1 MMRPL
6 QPMLPPALPSN
17 RHRFIRLGSLIPCL
31 ILGACSILWA
41 EERPNFI
48 LILVDDMG
56 WRDVGFAGSE
66 LAPTPNIDA
75 LAKKGLIF
83 KQAYSSAPNCAP
95 TRACLMT
102 GQYPPRHGI
111 YTVIDERHTPGSPQQ
126 KIMAAESKS
135 ELPPQTQTIANLLLS
150 NGYSTGMVGMWN
162 LGRGKIGP
170 ASPLG
175 RGFEYFT
182 EPKTLGF
189 DKDAYLRPDGA
200 ELTDVMTD
208 AAIQWIKDH
217 PSGPFFLYF
226 APHAVHAPF
235 EPKPQLL
242 AKYADK
248 KTKQAA
254 EYSATI
260 ECLDLNIGRLVAALD
275 KLGLSGS
282 THIFFTSDNGGTR
295 QFNAPLRDG
304 KGSLYEG
311 GIRVPAF
318 WTGPGV
324 RAGSICK
331 EPISTIDFLPTMLD
345 LAKIPPP
352 DQQPVDGCSLSV
364 CNEGKSLERLNLFW
378 HFPCYT
384 GNAKPSSAIRQ
395 GEWKLIEF
403 FETEKPELY
412 NLSADPSEKN
422 NLADAQP
429 EKTSQLLQTLHDW
442 QKGMKAALPS
452 GPNPNY
458 DPNAKKRPREER

>member
-1 MMRPL
+1 MMLRK
-6 QPMLPPALPSN
+6 
-17 RHRFIRLGSLIPCL
+17 FLIFLIIPFCL
-31 ILGACSILWA
+31 HASD
-41 EERPNFI
+41 RPNFI
-48 LILVDDMG
+48 FILVDDLG
-56 WRDVGFAGSE
+56 WRDVGFAGSN

-83 KQAYSSAPNCAP
+83 KQAYASAPNCAP

-102 GQYPPRHGI
+102 GQYTPRHGI
-111 YTVIDERHTPGSPQQ
+111 YTVIDDRHTPGSPQQ

-135 ELPPQTQTIANLLLS
+135 ELPSNTVTLADILKS

-162 LGRGKIGP
+162 LGRGKTGP

-175 RGFEYFT
+175 RGFQYFT

-189 DKDAYLRPDGA
+189 DKDTYLRKDGS

-208 AAIQWIKDH
+208 DAIKWMTEHKD
-217 PSGPFFLYF
+217 GPFFLYF

-235 EPKPQLL
+235 EPKPELL

-248 KTKQAA
+248 KDRMAA

-260 ECLDLNIGRLVAALD
+260 ECLDQNIGKLYAELE
-275 KLGLSGS
+275 KLGLAKN

-318 WTGPGV
+318 WNGPGMKE
-324 RAGSICK
+324 GSVSE
-331 EPISTIDFLPTMLD
+331 EPVLTIDFLPTLLE
-345 LAKIPPP
+345 LAGVPSPTNQVI
-352 DQQPVDGCSLSV
+352 DGRSLLPIRD
-364 CNEGKSLERLNLFW
+364 GKGLERTNLFW

-395 GEWKLIEF
+395 GNWKLIEF
-403 FETEKPELY
+403 YETGKPELY
-412 NLSADPSEKN
+412 DLSSDPSENKDLSGAN
-422 NLADAQP
+422 T
-429 EKTSQLLQTLHDW
+429 EKTAFLLKNLHEW
-442 QKGMKAALPS
+442 QKETGASIPA
-452 GPNPNY
+452 GPNPRY
-458 DPNAKKRPREER
+458 DPNAKKRPREDR

>member
-1 MMRPL
+1 
-6 QPMLPPALPSN
+6 MLKKILLLFLLP
-17 RHRFIRLGSLIPCL
+17 FSLF
-31 ILGACSILWA
+31 ATD
-41 EERPNFI
+41 RPNFI
-48 LILVDDMG
+48 FILIDDMG
-56 WRDVGFAGSE
+56 WRDVGFVGSE

-83 KQAYSSAPNCAP
+83 KQAYASAPNCAP

-102 GQYPPRHGI
+102 GQYTPRHGI
-111 YTVIDERHTPGSPQQ
+111 YTVIDDRHTPGSPQQ

-135 ELPPQTQTIANLLLS
+135 ELSPETQTIANLLQS

-162 LGRGKIGP
+162 LGRGKVGP

-175 RGFEYFT
+175 KGFQYFT
-182 EPKTLGF
+182 EPKALGF
-189 DKDAYLRPDGA
+189 EKDAYLRKDGS

-208 AAIQWIKDH
+208 AAIKWMTEHKD
-217 PSGPFFLYF
+217 GPFFLYF

-235 EPKPQLL
+235 NPKPELL
-242 AKYADK
+242 KKYASQKDK
-248 KTKQAA
+248 MAA

-260 ECLDLNIGRLVAALD
+260 ECLDQNIGRLYAELE
-275 KLGLSGS
+275 KHGLTKT

-318 WTGPGV
+318 WSGPGV
-324 RAGSICK
+324 KGDSVSE
-331 EPISTIDFLPTMLD
+331 EPISTIDFLPTLLE
-345 LAKIPPP
+345 LADIPSPSN
-352 DQQPVDGCSLSV
+352 QVVDGRSLLPIRD
-364 CNEGKSLERLNLFW
+364 GKGLERTNLFW

-395 GEWKLIEF
+395 GNWKLIEF
-403 FETEKPELY
+403 FETGKPELY
-412 NLSADPSEKN
+412 DLSSDPSESKD
-422 NLADAQP
+422 LAGINT
-429 EKTSQLLQTLHDW
+429 EKTNLLLRALHDW
-442 QKGMKAALPS
+442 QKETRAAIPS

-458 DPNAKKRPREER
+458 DPNTKNRPREDR

>member
-1 MMRPL
+1 MLPL
-6 QPMLPPALPSN
+6 QLIRPPPLPSSPY
-17 RHRFIRLGSLIPCL
+17 HSSPLGRLIQCL
-31 ILGACSILWA
+31 ILGGCSLLYG

-48 LILVDDMG
+48 FILIDDMG
-56 WRDVGFAGSE
+56 WRDVGFAGSN

-83 KQAYSSAPNCAP
+83 IQAYASAPNCAP

-126 KIMAAESKS
+126 KILAAESRS
-135 ELPPQTQTIANLLLS
+135 ELPPETMTIANILQS

-162 LGRGKIGP
+162 LGRGKNGP

-175 RGFEYFT
+175 RGFQYFT
-182 EPKTLGF
+182 EPKALGF
-189 DKDAYLRPDGA
+189 EKDAYQRKDGA

-208 AAIQWIKDH
+208 AAISWITEHK
-217 PSGPFFLYF
+217 SGPFFLYF

-235 EPKPQLL
+235 QPKYEIL
-242 AKYADK
+242 KMYADRK
-248 KTKQAA
+248 SKMEA
-254 EYSATI
+254 EYCATL
-260 ECLDLNIGRLVAALD
+260 EGLDQDLGRLIQGLK
-275 KLGLSGS
+275 KLGLEDS

-324 RAGSICK
+324 KSGSVYK
-331 EPISTIDFLPTMLD
+331 EPVATIDFLPTLLE
-345 LAKIPPP
+345 LADIRLP
-352 DQQPVDGCSLSV
+352 DHQVVDGRSLVS
-364 CNEGKSLERLNLFW
+364 CRNGKTLERPDLFW

-384 GNAKPSSAIRQ
+384 GNAKPSSAVRQ
-395 GEWKLIEF
+395 GNWKLIEF
-403 FETEKPELY
+403 FETGKAELY
-412 NLSADPSEKN
+412 DLSSDPSENKD
-422 NLADAQP
+422 LAETNP
-429 EKTSQLLQTLHDW
+429 EIAKELLQTLHDW
-442 QKGMKAALPS
+442 QKETGAAIPS

-458 DPNAKKRPREER
+458 SPQAKKRSRADR

>member
-1 MMRPL
+1 
-6 QPMLPPALPSN
+6 ML
-17 RHRFIRLGSLIPCL
+17 RKFFL
-31 ILGACSILWA
+31 ILLLPVSLHAA
-41 EERPNFI
+41 DHPNFI
-48 LILVDDMG
+48 FILIDDMG

-83 KQAYSSAPNCAP
+83 KQAYASAPNCAP

-102 GQYPPRHGI
+102 GQYTPRHGI
-111 YTVIDERHTPGSPQQ
+111 YTVIDDRHAPGSPQH
-126 KIMAAESKS
+126 KIIAAESKS
-135 ELPPQTQTIANLLLS
+135 ELPSPTLTLADILKS

-162 LGRGKIGP
+162 LGRGKNGP

-175 RGFEYFT
+175 RGFQYFT

-189 DKDAYLRPDGA
+189 EKDAYLRKDGS

-208 AAIQWIKDH
+208 DAIQWMTEHRD
-217 PSGPFFLYF
+217 GPFFLYF

-235 EPKPQLL
+235 DPKPELL
-242 AKYADK
+242 PKYTNK
-248 KTKQAA
+248 KDRMAA

-260 ECLDLNIGRLVAALD
+260 ECLDKNIGKLYAELE
-275 KLGLSGS
+275 KLGLTKN

-318 WTGPGV
+318 WNGPGV
-324 RAGSICK
+324 KDDSVS
-331 EPISTIDFLPTMLD
+331 EVPVSTIDFLPTLLE
-345 LAKIPPP
+345 LAGIPPP
-352 DQQPVDGCSLSV
+352 ATQVIDGRSLLPIR
-364 CNEGKSLERLNLFW
+364 NGKNLERTDLFW

-395 GEWKLIEF
+395 GNWKLIEF
-403 FETEKPELY
+403 FETGKPELY
-412 NLSADPSEKN
+412 DLSSDPSESR
-422 NLADAQP
+422 NLANTNT
-429 EKTSQLLQTLHDW
+429 EKTNLLLQTLHDW
-442 QKGMKAALPS
+442 QKEIKAALPS
-452 GPNPNY
+452 GPNPDYNP
-458 DPNAKKRPREER
+458 DAKKRPREER

>member
-1 MMRPL
+1 
-6 QPMLPPALPSN
+6 ML
-17 RHRFIRLGSLIPCL
+17 RKFFL
-31 ILGACSILWA
+31 ILLLPVSLHAA
-41 EERPNFI
+41 DHPNFI
-48 LILVDDMG
+48 FILIDDMG

-83 KQAYSSAPNCAP
+83 KQAYASAPNCAP

-102 GQYPPRHGI
+102 GQYTPRHGI
-111 YTVIDERHTPGSPQQ
+111 YTVIDDRHAPGSPQH
-126 KIMAAESKS
+126 KIIAAESKS
-135 ELPPQTQTIANLLLS
+135 ELPSPTLTLADILKS

-162 LGRGKIGP
+162 LGRGKNGP

-175 RGFEYFT
+175 RGFQYFT

-189 DKDAYLRPDGA
+189 EKDAYLRKDGS

-208 AAIQWIKDH
+208 DAIQWMTEHRD
-217 PSGPFFLYF
+217 GPFFLYF

-235 EPKPQLL
+235 DPKPELL
-242 AKYADK
+242 AKYTNK
-248 KTKQAA
+248 KDRMAA

-260 ECLDLNIGRLVAALD
+260 ECLDKNIGKLYAELE
-275 KLGLSGS
+275 KLGLTKN

-318 WTGPGV
+318 WNGPGV
-324 RAGSICK
+324 KDDSVS
-331 EPISTIDFLPTMLD
+331 EVPVSTIDFLPTLLE
-345 LAKIPPP
+345 LAGIPPP
-352 DQQPVDGCSLSV
+352 ATQVIDGRSLLPIR
-364 CNEGKSLERLNLFW
+364 NGKNLERTDLFW

-395 GEWKLIEF
+395 GNWKLIEF
-403 FETEKPELY
+403 FETGKPELY
-412 NLSADPSEKN
+412 DLSSDPSESR
-422 NLADAQP
+422 NLANTNT
-429 EKTSQLLQTLHDW
+429 EKTNLLLQTLHDW
-442 QKGMKAALPS
+442 QKEIKAALPS
-452 GPNPNY
+452 GPNPDYNP
-458 DPNAKKRPREER
+458 DAKKRPREER